1 MNCYSPEG
9 WSWGKMNDHN
19 WRVMDK
25 RTQRGEYVRNTNT
38 QCPGWPYQ
46 ILAVEPPASPT
57 ASPPGSAHDGAD
69 DEPPVHRRRT
79 SVAAEPP
86 DAIITGTVVLTPG
99 PEASSSS
106 VAGMPRRLPPP
117 PPQRPVVILTLG
129 VTLVHRWFN
138 QGQGLRP
145 PRCACVVHE
154 QAHGGRSRGGGLGPV
169 IKERDLEVTV
179 KEMLQVAQKPTGTV
193 ILVDARGFKTHQRD
207 TYHIGT
213 HELNLQGILRHPNF
227 LQVWPRLTRRLPDAL
242 LDRDHSRP
250 ADVAFYCKSGKHRSV
265 GLAWALTHMLR
276 ELGWNVDLWHSMREY
291 WHIGSCRECPQCAAD
306 NPSKL
311 ALLANV
317 RRASRLLPKPPTR

>member
-1 MNCYSPEG
+1 MMRRASWAAVARTSTSFTGTRRPVSAPSSRRTRGRRSPKAMKSLASRCRTPRADRNTSKTVNCYSPEG
-9 WSWGKMNDHN
+9 LSWGKMNEHS
-19 WRVMDK
+19 WHVMHE

-86 DAIITGTVVLTPG
+86 DAIIAGIVLTPG

-145 PRCACVVHE
+145 PRCACVV
-154 QAHGGRSRGGGLGPV
+154 R
-169 IKERDLEVTV
+169 
-179 KEMLQVAQKPTGTV
+179 
-193 ILVDARGFKTHQRD
+193 ARRALSWRWPWPRHQRA
-207 TYHIGT
+207 G
-213 HELNLQGILRHPNF
+213 P
-227 LQVWPRLTRRLPDAL
+227 
-242 LDRDHSRP
+242 
-250 ADVAFYCKSGKHRSV
+250 
-265 GLAWALTHMLR
+265 
-276 ELGWNVDLWHSMREY
+276 
-291 WHIGSCRECPQCAAD
+291 
-306 NPSKL
+306 
-311 ALLANV
+311 
-317 RRASRLLPKPPTR
+317 